1 MQDDTGR
8 VPPLTDD
15 RLELEGEIVRRLIW
29 GEPLHSVFV
38 RKWVGFGLFTLIAVA
53 IALRLPAAGPLERY
67 VVAPLLL
74 VAVVLAI
81 ASLFVVR
88 GARAIRRREAL
99 TYLGDRLVEDGVIGA
114 EELDAVRRTTDVE
127 HGVDDQWRVTVPLTG
142 GRSLTVRGDDSSS
155 ASVTF
160 P

>member
-1 MQDDTGR
+1 MHDDTDELRRTG
-8 VPPLTDD
+8 DGI
-15 RLELEGEIVRRLIW
+15 ELEGEIVRRLIW
-29 GEPLHSVFV
+29 GDPLRSVYV
-38 RKWVGFGLFTLIAVA
+38 RKWVGFVLFALVA
-53 IALRLPAAGPLERY
+53 IAIAFRLPAAGALERY

-88 GARAIRRREAL
+88 GARSIRRREAL
-99 TYLGDRLVEDGVIGA
+99 TYLGDRLVEEGVIGY
-114 EELDAVRRTTDVE
+114 EHLDAVRTTTDVE
-127 HGVDDQWRVTVPLTG
+127 HGPGERWRVTVPLPS
-142 GRSLTVRGDDSSS
+142 GRSLTVRGDDSST